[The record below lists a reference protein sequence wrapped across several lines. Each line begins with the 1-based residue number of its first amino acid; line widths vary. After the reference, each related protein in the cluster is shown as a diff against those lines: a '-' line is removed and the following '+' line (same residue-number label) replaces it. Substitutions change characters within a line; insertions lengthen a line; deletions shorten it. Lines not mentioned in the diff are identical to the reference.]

1 MAGLFF
7 TQGKW
12 GCGLDGEETS
22 LVMVLRNLLK
32 LRKFEHKKTLL
43 AFGEQ
48 GLRTVQSG

>member
-12 GCGLDGEETS
+12 GCGLVGGGN
-22 LVMVLRNLLK
+22 LLGNGLRNLLK